1 MVTII
6 ILVLQMK
13 VYCKKMIK
21 IVTIIGARPQIIKA
35 AALSRAIKEK
45 FSNEIEEIIVHT
57 GQHYDENMSQV
68 FFDELG
74 IPAPNYNLGIGS
86 GKHGAQTSKMIEGI
100 EEILLKENPDYLV
113 VYGDTNST
121 LAGAIAASKIHIP
134 IVHIEAGLRSFNKA
148 MPEEINRIC
157 CDHCSTMLFSPTATG
172 YQNLINEGFD
182 PRNKKPFTIDNPGI
196 YHCGDVMY
204 DNSMFFGS
212 TDNRQQTT
220 DNRQYILCTI
230 HRNNNTDE
238 PERLNSIV
246 RALLRLSKEEE
257 IIIPLHPRTKKLLD
271 VNLSPDIYN
280 ELVNNERIHII
291 PPASFLEMIKLEKNA
306 NIVLTDSGGVQKEA
320 YFFKKPCIIIRSETE
335 WKEIVECGAAII
347 ADANEDNIVNGY
359 YHFKD
364 NKISEYP
371 ELFGDGKAAEF
382 ICNELISNK

>member
-1 MVTII
+1 
-6 ILVLQMK
+6 MK

-35 AALSRAIKEK
+35 AALSRTIKEK

-74 IPAPNYNLGIGS
+74 IPAPNYNLGVGS
-86 GKHGAQTSKMIEGI
+86 GKHGEQTSKMIEGI
-100 EEILLKENPDYLV
+100 EEILLEEKPDYLV

-121 LAGAIAASKIHIP
+121 LAGAIAASKIHVP

-306 NIVLTDSGGVQKEA
+306 SIVLTDSGGVQKEA
-320 YFFKKPCIIIRSETE
+320 FFFKKPCIIIRSETE

-359 YHFKD
+359 YHFKE

-382 ICNELISNK
+382 ICNELINNK

>member
-1 MVTII
+1 
-6 ILVLQMK
+6 
-13 VYCKKMIK
+13 MIK

-35 AALSRAIKEK
+35 AALSRAIKNN

-57 GQHYDENMSQV
+57 GQHYDQNMSQV

-74 IPAPNYNLGIGS
+74 IPAPNYNLGVGS
-86 GKHGAQTSKMIEGI
+86 GKHGEQTAKMIEGI
-100 EEILLKENPDYLV
+100 EDILLKENPDYLV

-172 YQNLINEGFD
+172 YKNLINEGFN
-182 PRNKKPFTIDNPGI
+182 PENKKPFTIDNPGI

-204 DNSMFFGS
+204 DNSLHFGS
-212 TDNRQQTT
+212 TVNSQQTT
-220 DNRQYILCTI
+220 DFIPKDNYILCTI

-238 PERLNSIV
+238 PERLSAIV
-246 RALLRLSKEEE
+246 KALLRLSKEEE

-271 VNLSPDIYN
+271 VNLSSDIYN
-280 ELVNNERIHII
+280 ELINNERIHII
-291 PPASFLEMIKLEKNA
+291 PPASFLEMISLEKNA
-306 NIVLTDSGGVQKEA
+306 SIVITDSGGVQKEA
-320 YFFKKPCIIIRSETE
+320 YFFKKPCIIMRSETE
-335 WKEIVECGAAII
+335 WKEIVEVGTAII
-347 ADANEDNIVNGY
+347 ADANEENIVNGY

-364 NKISEYP
+364 NKITEYP

-382 ICNELISNK
+382 ICNELINNK